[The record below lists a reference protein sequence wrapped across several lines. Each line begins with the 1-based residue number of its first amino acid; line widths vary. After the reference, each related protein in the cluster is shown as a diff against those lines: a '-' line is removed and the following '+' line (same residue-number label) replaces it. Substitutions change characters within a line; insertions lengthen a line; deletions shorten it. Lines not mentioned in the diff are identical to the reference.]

1 MDCQQWN
8 NTCHEAL
15 ATVTCDPGF
24 PLTMR
29 LHQDTVPDMMLDI
42 AGVKIGHPVID
53 TTDSMGLICSR
64 NTNQLAVNK
73 ICNMIGHKKVFPN
86 YYTFCTFDT

>member
-1 MDCQQWN
+1 M
-8 NTCHEAL
+8 
-15 ATVTCDPGF
+15 PG
-24 PLTMR
+24 
-29 LHQDTVPDMMLDI
+29 MMLDI
-42 AGVKIGHPVID
+42 AGVKIGYPVID

-86 YYTFCTFDT
+86 YYTFCTFDIDCNLGFQVTQWCIWESLISKKTYFCI